1 MIPMLTSNYNLNKDI
16 IELNIVHNQP
26 FGISQTRCG
35 RTQVVS
41 RHCIE
46 AWLETDQGG
55 NNNNPPTQCYQVEF

>member
-46 AWLETDQGG
+46 AWLEH
-55 NNNNPPTQCYQVEF
+55 